1 MSDGNVVRPTGRGL
15 GLFGWVLAVVITV
28 ASVAN
33 FARIDSAS
41 HSASDTLINWVPQTA
56 ILVVVGLAIAIA
68 ARWRA
73 ARKGS

>member
-1 MSDGNVVRPTGRGL
+1 MSDDDVVRPTCRL
-15 GLFGWVLAVVITV
+15 GLLGWVLAAAIIV

-33 FARIDSAS
+33 FVRIDSAS

-56 ILVVVGLAIAIA
+56 ILVVVGLAIAFA

>member
-1 MSDGNVVRPTGRGL
+1 MWCDRPTGRGL
-15 GLFGWVLAVVITV
+15 GLFGWVLAAVIIV

-33 FARIDSAS
+33 FVRIDSAS
-41 HSASDTLINWVPQTA
+41 HSASDTLINWVPPTA
-56 ILVVVGLAIAIA
+56 ILVVVGLAIAFA